1 MGNKIA
7 LRPSYWASVS
17 GGKDSLYMLNLIL
30 HNLDR
35 YPLDGVVHFELEI
48 DYPFIHDV
56 IDYMESECKRFGIR
70 FVRIKPIKTW
80 DELYH
85 TKRGS
90 SGHIWGF
97 PTRKVRW
104 CNSKYKLNAKRQL
117 EDWMGSLGYYTVF
130 YIGYC
135 ADEDNRFLKKMT
147 ACKRE
152 VYPLAENNIQ
162 EKDIL
167 EWAKQQP
174 LFNNFYKTNA
184 RCGCMYC
191 PMSSYINFAYLLKYY
206 PENFDFMIARMRETE
221 KLREAELGRPFSV
234 ISSNPK
240 YNADYLD
247 YIIRTKWLKIL
258 NEKENAAEQLRFF
271 RRNLIERND
280 KHKAEVVRTDCERS
294 KDD

>member
-1 MGNKIA
+1 MSNEIA

-70 FVRIKPIKTW
+70 FVRIKPRKTW
-80 DELYH
+80 EELYYRVNP
-85 TKRGS
+85 KRG
-90 SGHIWGF
+90 HIYGF

-104 CNSKYKLNAKRQL
+104 CNSDYKLDAKRQL
-117 EDWMGSLGYYTVF
+117 SEWLNSLGYYVVH

-135 ADEDNRFLKKMT
+135 ADEERRFNKRLTAKKVE
-147 ACKRE
+147 R
-152 VYPLAENNIQ
+152 YPLVENGIT
-162 EKDIL
+162 EDAIW
-167 EWAKQQP
+167 EWAKTQP
-174 LFNNFYKTNA
+174 IFNHFYETNK

-191 PMSSYINFAYLLKYY
+191 PMSSYLEFAYLYKHY
-206 PENFDFMIARMRETE
+206 PEHFQYMIEKMRETE
-221 KLREAELGRPFSV
+221 VIIEGKTGRPFSV

-247 YIIRTKWLKIL
+247 HIIRTKWLIIL

-271 RRNLIERND
+271 
-280 KHKAEVVRTDCERS
+280 
-294 KDD
+294 

>member
-1 MGNKIA
+1 MSNKIA

-56 IDYMESECKRFGIR
+56 VDYMKSECKRFGIR
-70 FVRIKPIKTW
+70 FVRIKPAKTW

-85 TKRGS
+85 EKNGK
-90 SGHIWGF
+90 GNIYGF
-97 PTRKVRW
+97 PTRVTRW
-104 CNSKYKLNAKRQL
+104 CNEHYKLTAEKQL
-117 EDWMGSLGYYTVF
+117 RKWMLSLGFYTVQ

-135 ADEDNRFLKKMT
+135 KDEEKRFFKRTSKV
-147 ACKRE
+147 KRE
-152 VYPLAENNIQ
+152 VYPLVENGINENEIW
-162 EKDIL
+162 
-167 EWAKQQP
+167 EWAKTQP
-174 LFNNFYKTNA
+174 MFNNYYKTNK

-191 PMSSYINFAYLLKYY
+191 PMSSYINYAYLLKYY
-206 PENFDFMIARMRETE
+206 PENFDFMVSRMRETE

-247 YIIRTKWLKIL
+247 HIIRTKWLKIL
-258 NEKENAAEQLRFF
+258 NEKEKEANTLKIR
-271 RRNLIERND
+271 
-280 KHKAEVVRTDCERS
+280 
-294 KDD
+294 